1 MFARVTTTQGAPEQY
16 DQTVRYI
23 QEQVLPMLQQM
34 PGIKGAYLL
43 ADRQTGKGLTIS
55 FWESEEAMNA
65 SAQAANQVRA
75 QGVAGTAST
84 VEGVQ
89 GYEVVGKI

>member
-34 PGIKGAYLL
+34 PGIKGAYVL
-43 ADRQTGKGLTIS
+43 ADRQTGKGLSITL
-55 FWESEEAMNA
+55 WESEEAMNA